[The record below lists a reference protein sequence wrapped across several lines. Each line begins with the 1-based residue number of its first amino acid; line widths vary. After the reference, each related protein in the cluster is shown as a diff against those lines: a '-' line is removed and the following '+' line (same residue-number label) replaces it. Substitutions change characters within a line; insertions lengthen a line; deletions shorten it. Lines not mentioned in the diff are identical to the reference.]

1 MNTTMDNSV
10 NTTYRLAMSLMAAGA
25 WIGSQNEESTPE
37 IDEHLESE
45 LIKFVMTAY
54 TPAEA

>member
-10 NTTYRLAMSLMAAGA
+10 NTAYRLVMSLMAAGA
-25 WIGSQNEESTPE
+25 WIGSQNEETTPE
-37 IDEHLESE
+37 IDQHLESE
-45 LIKFVMTAY
+45 LINFVMTAY

>member
-1 MNTTMDNSV
+1 MNTAMDNSV
-10 NTTYRLAMSLMAAGA
+10 NTAYRLAMSLIAAGA

-37 IDEHLESE
+37 IDQHLESE

>member
-10 NTTYRLAMSLMAAGA
+10 NTAYRLAMSLMAAGA
-25 WIGSQNEESTPE
+25 WIDSQNEETTPE
-37 IDEHLESE
+37 IDAHLESE
-45 LIKFVMTAY
+45 LIKFVTTAY